1 MPVFDVYSTAKCIT
15 AADYR
20 VESTKHD
27 EYYTQTVLIEAILMI
42 TLNIP
47 SSIPLRFDMRSLT
60 LPSLHCIRLRRDYG
74 RKSCLMAN
82 INIIINVL

>member
-27 EYYTQTVLIEAILMI
+27 EYYTQTVLLMI